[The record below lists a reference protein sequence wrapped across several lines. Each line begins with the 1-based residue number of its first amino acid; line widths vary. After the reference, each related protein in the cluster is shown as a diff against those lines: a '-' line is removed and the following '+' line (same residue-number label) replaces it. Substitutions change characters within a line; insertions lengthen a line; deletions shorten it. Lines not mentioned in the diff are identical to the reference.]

1 MALPPPPLP
10 TLNLNFT
17 LNLYCKETP
26 VYDDYP
32 EPPPPPAR
40 CPNCNE
46 ELTDHPRPDLFF
58 LDDSGA
64 ICDGPDGCGWWG
76 TWQQAEE
83 YALDVGEAH
92 AEAMADDGPDWR
104 SGAPRRAIPMPGVVP
119 FEEDPELSRWLAR
132 HGYESA
138 DEWMRDSDYALSD
151 GGWFTLDGVH
161 GPFEPADA
169 MAGAKEAE
177 MLALAAE
184 EAAS

>member
-1 MALPPPPLP
+1 M
-10 TLNLNFT
+10 
-17 LNLYCKETP
+17 
-26 VYDDYP
+26 YDDYP

-76 TWQQAEE
+76 TRQQAEE

-104 SGAPRRAIPMPGVVP
+104 SGSPRRAIPMPGVVP
-119 FEEDPELSRWLAR
+119 FDEDAELSRWLAR

-138 DEWMRDSDYALSD
+138 DEWMRARNLRYRWNDESSGVWYDSVLDVLTLGDPERGRLRPTPEEPYAPL
-151 GGWFTLDGVH
+151 
-161 GPFEPADA
+161 P
-169 MAGAKEAE
+169 AE
-177 MLALAAE
+177 ME
-184 EAAS
+184 VASS